1 MINEFSYEL
10 RNSKFY
16 ENLFGSYDVVMIYV
30 AGSQLYGARD
40 ERSDYDLIVL
50 VNGDC
55 RNEPNEYITYKG
67 KKVHWYWRNIN
78 TFIEIGNTYA
88 MRYYGNVLFGYI
100 CEDCIIYK
108 NEKYA
113 DKINGLLNNKRD
125 IAING
130 AKLFYNAMKPLV
142 ERICEK
148 SRIDEFDYTKYLG
161 HLCVT
166 SYYVLNEPIDCDVVL
181 PAKRIRWQPVD
192 EDTKGKIIERLR
204 LLKDFIET
212 KSQQTQVP

>member
-1 MINEFSYEL
+1 MNDEFIADL
-10 RNSKFY
+10 TNSKFY
-16 ENLFGSYDVVMIYV
+16 RMLFDGKDVVMIYI
-30 AGSQLYGARD
+30 AGSRIYNVLD
-40 ERSDYDLIVL
+40 DRSDYDIV
-50 VNGDC
+50 VITNKDDQDY
-55 RNEPNEYITYKG
+55 PNEYLTYKG
-67 KKVHWYWRNIN
+67 KKVHWYWRNIDN
-78 TFIEIGNTYA
+78 FIETGKTYT

-113 DKINGLLNNKRD
+113 DKINDLLNNKRD

-166 SYYVLNEPIDCDVVL
+166 SYYVLNEPIDKELVL
-181 PAKRIRWQPVD
+181 KAKRIRWQPVD

-204 LLKDFIET
+204 LLKDFMET
-212 KSQQTQVP
+212 KTPQTQVL

>member
-16 ENLFGSYDVVMIYV
+16 ENLFGSYDVAMIYV

-113 DKINGLLNNKRD
+113 DKINDLLNNKRD

-212 KSQQTQVP
+212 KSQQIQVP

>member
-1 MINEFSYEL
+1 MINEFFYEL

-55 RNEPNEYITYKG
+55 RNEPNEYLTYKG
-67 KKVHWYWRNIN
+67 KKAHWYWRNIN

-113 DKINGLLNNKRD
+113 DKINDLLNNKQD

-212 KSQQTQVP
+212 KSQQIQVP

>member
-1 MINEFSYEL
+1 MLNDFIKDFKTSRFYGLPFS
-10 RNSKFY
+10 
-16 ENLFGSYDVVMIYV
+16 GYDVAMIYV

-40 ERSDYDLIVL
+40 DRSDYDLIVL
-50 VNGDC
+50 VHGDC
-55 RNEPNEYITYKG
+55 RNEPNEYLTYKG
-67 KKVHWYWRNIN
+67 KKVHWCWRNIN

-113 DKINGLLNNKRD
+113 DKINDLLNNKRD

-166 SYYVLNEPIDCDVVL
+166 SYYVLNEPIDKELVL
-181 PAKRIRWQPVD
+181 KAKRIRWQPVD

-204 LLKDFIET
+204 LLKDFMET
-212 KSQQTQVP
+212 KTLQTQVL

>member
-1 MINEFSYEL
+1 MNDEFIADL
-10 RNSKFY
+10 TNSKFY
-16 ENLFGSYDVVMIYV
+16 RMLFDGKDVVMIYI
-30 AGSQLYGARD
+30 AGSRIYNVLD
-40 ERSDYDLIVL
+40 NRSDYDIV
-50 VNGDC
+50 VITNKDDQDY
-55 RNEPNEYITYKG
+55 PDEYLTYKG
-67 KKVHWYWRNIN
+67 KKVHWYWRNIDN
-78 TFIEIGNTYA
+78 FIETGNTYA

-100 CEDCIIYK
+100 CDDCIVYK

-113 DKINGLLNNKRD
+113 DKINDLLNNKRD

-212 KSQQTQVP
+212 KSQQNQVP

>member
-55 RNEPNEYITYKG
+55 KNEPNEYITYKG

-113 DKINGLLNNKRD
+113 DKINDLLNNKQD

-212 KSQQTQVP
+212 KSQQIQVP

>member
-108 NEKYA
+108 NEKYT
-113 DKINGLLNNKRD
+113 DKINDLLNNKRD

-166 SYYVLNEPIDCDVVL
+166 SYYVLNEPIACDVVL
-181 PAKRIRWQPVD
+181 PAKRIRWQPVSD
-192 EDTKGKIIERLR
+192 DTKTKIIERLR
-204 LLKDFIET
+204 LLKEWYDT
-212 KSQQTQVP
+212 LG

>member
-1 MINEFSYEL
+1 MNDEFIADL
-10 RNSKFY
+10 TNSKFY
-16 ENLFGSYDVVMIYV
+16 RVLFDGKDVVMIYI
-30 AGSQLYGARD
+30 AGSRIYNVLD
-40 ERSDYDLIVL
+40 DRSDYDIV
-50 VNGDC
+50 VITNKDDQDY
-55 RNEPNEYITYKG
+55 PNEYLTYKG
-67 KKVHWYWRNIN
+67 KKVHWYWRNIDN
-78 TFIEIGNTYA
+78 FIETGKTYT

-113 DKINGLLNNKRD
+113 DKINDLLNNKRD

-166 SYYVLNEPIDCDVVL
+166 SYYVLNEPIDKELVL
-181 PAKRIRWQPVD
+181 KAKRIRWQPVD

-204 LLKDFIET
+204 LLKDFMET
-212 KSQQTQVP
+212 KTPQTQVL

>member
-1 MINEFSYEL
+1 MNDEFIADL
-10 RNSKFY
+10 TNSKFY
-16 ENLFGSYDVVMIYV
+16 RMLFDGKDVVMIYI
-30 AGSQLYGARD
+30 AGSRIYNVLD
-40 ERSDYDLIVL
+40 NRSDYDVVVIT
-50 VNGDC
+50 NKDDQDY
-55 RNEPNEYITYKG
+55 PDEYLTYKG
-67 KKVHWYWRNIN
+67 KKVHWYWRNIDN
-78 TFIEIGNTYA
+78 FIETGNTYA

-113 DKINGLLNNKRD
+113 DKINDLLNNKRD

-212 KSQQTQVP
+212 KAQQTQVP